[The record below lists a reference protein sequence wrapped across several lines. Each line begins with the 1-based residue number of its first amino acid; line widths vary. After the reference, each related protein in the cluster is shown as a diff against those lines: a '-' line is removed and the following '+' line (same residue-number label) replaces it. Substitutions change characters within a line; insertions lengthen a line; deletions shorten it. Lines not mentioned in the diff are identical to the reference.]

1 MVVRKKTLGEVN
13 ININISDKTKP
24 KKKKKGKRKA
34 TKRKGMILAP
44 NFGSVAPIFP
54 AYSFGTAERSKQEEE
69 QFKTKELLLL
79 TQGELKETKQK
90 LLEYKP
96 VPSVGRSQA
105 PKTILSGSTRDL
117 SKDAIPEA
125 PPLIRQASEQS
136 VSDSIKLMRQ
146 ESIDKARETML
157 EARGLEQRL
166 STMRVSQSKL
176 PTFDRTPTTN
186 IPAQQTLKSPPLN
199 KPILQRSDSVAS
211 DLTDDSMK
219 PLPDQPP
226 AQEDAI
232 EALSLMKQA
241 LRPSIQEPARPK
253 VELEPPKLLIP
264 RPPLLSVE
272 ENPSRL
278 IRGEEMK
285 SFLPEPLGIIQEVDK
300 PKRIIAPVNQV
311 PDKIKRELPSN
322 RIDIVTPQETRYRQ
336 ELIKSIRNPS
346 LFADPAPA
354 PAPKPPPQPAEEPEE
369 EEGFESAESS
379 EEEASS
385 KQKASSEEEREVVI
399 EEGPTPSK
407 ERIEREGNEKQSRM
421 KQRVEEQRRER
432 QEMKERQ
439 KLSPTKA
446 FFDKE
451 GLLIVEKSKAEQEE
465 DEKTKM
471 KKKFMGNL
479 KFANGKQ
486 TQEIAREMGISNVTS
501 YKVKD
506 GGIDRLKKLILE
518 RKGYN

>member
-1 MVVRKKTLGEVN
+1 MVVRRKTLGEVN

-24 KKKKKGKRKA
+24 KKKKRRKA
-34 TKRKGMILAP
+34 TKRKGTILAP

-117 SKDAIPEA
+117 SKDAIPDPP
-125 PPLIRQASEQS
+125 PPLTRQSSAEA
-136 VSDSIKLMRQ
+136 IKLMRQ

-157 EARGLEQRL
+157 EARSLEQRL
-166 STMRVSQSKL
+166 STMRASQSKL

-186 IPAQQTLKSPPLN
+186 IPAQQTLKPPPLI
-199 KPILQRSDSVAS
+199 KQRSDSASS
-211 DLTDDSMK
+211 DLTDDSMR

-311 PDKIKRELPSN
+311 PEKIKREPP
-322 RIDIVTPQETRYRQ
+322 PQEDRRYRQ
-336 ELIKSIRNPS
+336 ILMKKLKNPS
-346 LFADPAPA
+346 LFDVSQDPTERR
-354 PAPKPPPQPAEEPEE
+354 PQAAED
-369 EEGFESAESS
+369 EGFESAESS
-379 EEEASS
+379 GEELDKPKTSEEKKQREKEFEELRKKDAIR
-385 KQKASSEEEREVVI
+385 KQKEIDDAK
-399 EEGPTPSK
+399 K
-407 ERIEREGNEKQSRM
+407 ELDRNNA
-421 KQRVEEQRRER
+421 
-432 QEMKERQ
+432 
-439 KLSPTKA
+439 L
-446 FFDKE
+446 
-451 GLLIVEKSKAEQEE
+451 
-465 DEKTKM
+465 
-471 KKKFMGNL
+471 
-479 KFANGKQ
+479 
-486 TQEIAREMGISNVTS
+486 
-501 YKVKD
+501 VKD
-506 GGIDRLKKLILE
+506 MGADKYVDMVSKSGIGKLRGIAKMYGIKGTQKYNSSNKKELEDILKAKLKK
-518 RKGYN
+518 